1 MFYDI
6 ATIQVRA
13 GRGGDGMMSFRREA
27 MVPKGG
33 PDGGNGGR
41 GGDVILIVN
50 PHLNTLNHFQYE
62 REFEADDGKRGGN
75 KDMTGRSGKPKYVQ
89 VPPGTIVRDA
99 DTNLIIGDLTHPG
112 QQLPVVKGGRGGRG
126 NAMFTSAT
134 NQTPYIAE
142 NGAPGEVRTL
152 SLELKLIADIGIV
165 GKPNAGKSTL
175 LSVITAAKPKIANY
189 PFTTLQPNLGVAP
202 LGVDRAVVIA
212 DIPGL
217 IEGASEGVGLGHEF
231 LRHIERTRVLIHLVD
246 GMSEDP
252 VADYETINAEL
263 AAFGHTL
270 MDKPQVLALTKM
282 DLPDARAAFE
292 LYGPQ
297 LAAAARKAGKD
308 DTIITISSASNENVK
323 QLLGRAVQILD
334 ELPPLP
340 DVEIEQVF
348 SLNDE
353 PDLSY
358 EITREGGGFRVS
370 SKQLEKR
377 VMMTRWD
384 LEDSILS
391 FQRMLSRSGIGAA
404 LEARGVKSGDIV
416 YIGEYEMEWG
426 V

>member
-1 MFYDI
+1 
-6 ATIQVRA
+6 
-13 GRGGDGMMSFRREA
+13 MMSFRREA

-62 REFEADDGKRGGN
+62 REFEGDDGKRGGN

-99 DTNLIIGDLTHPG
+99 DTNLVIGDLTHAG

-134 NQTPYIAE
+134 TQTPYIAE
-142 NGAPGEVRTL
+142 NGAPGEVRSL

-189 PFTTLQPNLGVAP
+189 PFTTLQPNRGVAP

-231 LRHIERTRVLIHLVD
+231 LRHIERTRVLIHLID

-297 LAAAARKAGKD
+297 LAAAARKAGQD
-308 DTIITISSASNENVK
+308 DAIMIISSVSNENVK

-340 DVEIEQVF
+340 EVEIEQVF
-348 SLNDE
+348 SLSDE

-358 EITREGGGFRVS
+358 EVTREGGGFRVS